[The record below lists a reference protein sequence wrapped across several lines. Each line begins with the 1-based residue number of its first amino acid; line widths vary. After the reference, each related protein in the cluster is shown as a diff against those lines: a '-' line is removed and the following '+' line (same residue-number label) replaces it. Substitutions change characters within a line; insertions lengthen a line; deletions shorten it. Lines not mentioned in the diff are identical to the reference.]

1 MQEAAERRQSIGG
14 PRPDV
19 GEHVYPGTN
28 PQHLDLK
35 GVSGSHR
42 MAMPLSDWLALLS
55 PPLEN
60 HCPMSQT
67 LTPFQHVLWC
77 PFNSEV
83 FPGKRTAHCAPD
95 LPSHSPP
102 CLSNRLI
109 SPADSINQFDATAA
123 ESQAIMENRPGALE
137 LTIREGSG
145 RPPSRQRDGEG
156 GRTGRQM
163 LVSPDCTRDPLGE
176 L

>member
-1 MQEAAERRQSIGG
+1 MGQGQMLGNICTLEQIHGISIS
-14 PRPDV
+14 R
-19 GEHVYPGTN
+19 EF
-28 PQHLDLK
+28 
-35 GVSGSHR
+35 
-42 MAMPLSDWLALLS
+42 LSLTEWLCSSQTGLPSS

-60 HCPMSQT
+60 YCPMSQT
-67 LTPFQHVLWC
+67 LTLFQHVLWY

-83 FPGKRTAHCAPD
+83 FPGKRAAHCAPD
-95 LPSHSPP
+95 LPSHSPLR
-102 CLSNRLI
+102 LSTLLI

-137 LTIREGSG
+137 LALREGSG

-163 LVSPDCTRDPLGE
+163 LASPDCTRDPRGE

>member
-1 MQEAAERRQSIGG
+1 MLGNICTLEQIHGISIS
-14 PRPDV
+14 R
-19 GEHVYPGTN
+19 EF
-28 PQHLDLK
+28 
-35 GVSGSHR
+35 
-42 MAMPLSDWLALLS
+42 LALTEWLCPSQAGLPSS

-60 HCPMSQT
+60 HCPTSQT
-67 LTPFQHVLWC
+67 LTLFQHVLWC

-83 FPGKRTAHCAPD
+83 FPGKRVAHCAPD

-102 CLSNRLI
+102 RLSTRLI

-137 LTIREGSG
+137 LTLREGSG

-163 LVSPDCTRDPLGE
+163 LASPDCTRDPRGE

>member
-1 MQEAAERRQSIGG
+1 MGQGQMLGNICTLEQIHGISIS
-14 PRPDV
+14 R
-19 GEHVYPGTN
+19 EF
-28 PQHLDLK
+28 
-35 GVSGSHR
+35 
-42 MAMPLSDWLALLS
+42 LALTEWLCPSQAGLPSS

-60 HCPMSQT
+60 HCPTSQT
-67 LTPFQHVLWC
+67 LTLFQHVLWC

-83 FPGKRTAHCAPD
+83 FPGKRVAHCAPD

-102 CLSNRLI
+102 RLSTRLI
-109 SPADSINQFDATAA
+109 SPADSINQFDASAA

-137 LTIREGSG
+137 LTLREGSG

-163 LVSPDCTRDPLGE
+163 LASPDCTRDPRGE

>member
-19 GEHVYPGTN
+19 GEHLYPGTN
-28 PQHLDLK
+28 PWHLDLK

-42 MAMPLSDWLALLS
+42 MAMPLSGWLALLS
-55 PPLEN
+55 STGKPL
-60 HCPMSQT
+60 PTSQT
-67 LTPFQHVLWC
+67 LTLFQHVLWC

-83 FPGKRTAHCAPD
+83 FPGKRVAHCAPD

-102 CLSNRLI
+102 RLSTGLI

-137 LTIREGSG
+137 LTLREGSG
-145 RPPSRQRDGEG
+145 RPPSRQQDGEG

-163 LVSPDCTRDPLGE
+163 LASPDCTRDPRGE